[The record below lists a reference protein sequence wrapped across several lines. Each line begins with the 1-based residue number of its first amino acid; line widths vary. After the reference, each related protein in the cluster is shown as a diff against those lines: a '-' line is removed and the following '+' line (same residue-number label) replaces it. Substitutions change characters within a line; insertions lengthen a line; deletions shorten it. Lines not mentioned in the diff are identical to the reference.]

1 MENTDSK
8 ETNKSDETSTEKP
21 IEIKSETTQNDGK
34 TIAIIA
40 HLTWVG
46 LIIAFVMNNDKKIP
60 LANYH
65 IRQMLGLT
73 LTGIALGFVNII
85 PILGWIVSFLGFFV
99 LIYMWVMGLINAI
112 NEKEKPLPILGKK
125 YEGFKSI

>member
-1 MENTDSK
+1 MENT
-8 ETNKSDETSTEKP
+8 ESTEP
-21 IEIKSETTQNDGK
+21 VENSTANQVETTPNDGK

-60 LANYH
+60 FANYH

-85 PILGWIVSFLGFFV
+85 PILGWIVSILGFFV
-99 LIYMWVMGLINAI
+99 LLFMWIMGIINAV
-112 NEKEKPLPILGKK
+112 NEKEKPMPILGKK
-125 YEGFKSI
+125 YEEWFKSI